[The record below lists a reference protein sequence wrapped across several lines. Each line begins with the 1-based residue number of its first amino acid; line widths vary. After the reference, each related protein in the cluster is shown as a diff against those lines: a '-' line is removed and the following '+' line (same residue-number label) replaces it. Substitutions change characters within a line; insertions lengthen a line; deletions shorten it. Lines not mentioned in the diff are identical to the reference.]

1 LASSLKEEANKAF
14 KAKDF
19 TKAKELY
26 QKALNYLDFN
36 ESEEAVKLLRGVRLN
51 LSLMYC
57 REKNYDEAIEQATK
71 VLEKDENDV
80 KALFRRATAS
90 FKKKDLNSAKNDC
103 KKAYNLDSKN
113 KPLISLFKK
122 V

>member
-1 LASSLKEEANKAF
+1 MASSLKEEANTAF

-19 TKAKELY
+19 KKAKELY

-57 REKNYDEAIEQATK
+57 REKNYDGAIE
-71 VLEKDENDV
+71 
-80 KALFRRATAS
+80 
-90 FKKKDLNSAKNDC
+90 
-103 KKAYNLDSKN
+103 
-113 KPLISLFKK
+113 
-122 V
+122 